1 MEHFIFKL
9 KPKDY
14 IKILKFFKLKKN
26 LDAFRKKKNIIYIF
40 LKILSY
46 FS

>member
-14 IKILKFFKLKKN
+14 IKILKFFKLKKKTWM
-26 LDAFRKKKNIIYIF
+26 LLEKKYYLYFFKNIKLF
-40 LKILSY
+40 
-46 FS
+46 

>member
-26 LDAFRKKKNIIYIF
+26 LDAFRKKKYYLYFFKNIKLF
-40 LKILSY
+40 
-46 FS
+46 